1 MSDGRIVGAVATEI
15 TERPG
20 RIVVAFLL
28 VTLLFAGGLAN
39 VSTSAG
45 TEQFTSGIPAEE
57 ALSDIQREFGPSFS
71 EDTGSTQLVQRNR
84 NVLSKSAMLRMLE
97 AQERLRETDGLRVV
111 GVSSPAATVART
123 IDPTATTTDEQIL
136 VLERATPSEID
147 EAVRE
152 NADDP
157 GFTGGVSD
165 DFNRES
171 ASASAAIGVVTH
183 QIPGAGG
190 SGGAAAGQSGS
201 SPLTDI
207 QLRSQRVVDTVGGDI
222 TVFGS
227 GIISAE
233 FSSVISDSLIIVTP
247 AAVVLI
253 VGFLIVAYR
262 DLLDLLLG
270 SFTLLLAVVWTF
282 GFLGLAGIPFSQ
294 LMISVPP
301 LLLAVGIDFGIHAVN
316 RYREDRAEG
325 LDVEDA
331 MNLAARQLLVAFFI
345 VTGTTVIGFLANLT
359 SALAPIREF
368 GLVAAAGIVFTFLLF
383 GIFLPAAKVM
393 IDRRRDSLPIPTFSQ
408 APLGAEGSGLAD
420 VLRVGVWIGE
430 RGPRVFL
437 ALIVVLTAVSGGYAA
452 GISTSFSQEDFLPPE
467 ETPDY
472 LETLPEPFAPGDYTA
487 VGTLN
492 FLEEKFTASQG
503 GSVTIYVE
511 GDMEESTRL
520 EEIHRMGESPPST
533 FVSEDD
539 HAEEQSIVTVIR
551 SRAATDPEFRRLVNR
566 NDRNANGIP
575 DDNLGEVYDYL
586 LSSSSRQ
593 SALQYLAEDRR
604 SAQVVYSAEADA
616 SQTEVTADGRAVA
629 ERYRATS
636 GIAVATGS
644 TVVFSAVSD
653 LIFSS
658 AVQSL
663 AVALSLTVVFLLVI
677 YGVLEGLPSLGVV
690 NTVPIVA
697 SVALVAATMRLAGIA
712 FNAFTATIL
721 SLTIGLG
728 IDYSVHVVHRFVDE
742 RGEHDLVTAL
752 ERTVRGTGGA
762 LLGSMLTTTTGIGVL
777 VFSVLSILGQFGVLT
792 ALSILYSFVTS
803 MLVLPSA
810 LVVWD
815 RLKGHDPDRPVP
827 EQSGLS
833 IPFVGG
839 GRGGEAPSTPEP
851 TRGD

>member
-1 MSDGRIVGAVATEI
+1 MSDGRIVGTIATEI

-20 RIVVAFLL
+20 RIVAVFLL

-45 TEQFTSGIPAEE
+45 TQQFTSGIPAEQ
-57 ALSDIQREFGPSFS
+57 ALSDIQREFGPSFA
-71 EDTGSTQLVQRNR
+71 EDTGSTQLVQRNQ
-84 NVLSKSAMLRMLE
+84 NVLSKPAMLRMLE
-97 AQERLRETDGLRVV
+97 AQKRLQGTDDLRVIR
-111 GVSSPAATVART
+111 VSSPAATVART
-123 IDPTATTTDEQIL
+123 IDPTATTTAEQIR
-136 VLERATPSEID
+136 VLEQSTPSKIE
-147 EAVRE
+147 EAIRA
-152 NADDP
+152 NADNP
-157 GFTGGVSD
+157 AFTGGVSN
-165 DFNRES
+165 DFNKES
-171 ASASAAIGVVTH
+171 ASASAAIGIVAH

-190 SGGAAAGQSGS
+190 GGAAAGQSGS

-233 FSSVISDSLIIVTP
+233 FSTVITDSLIIVVP
-247 AAVVLI
+247 AAVLLI
-253 VGFLIVAYR
+253 TTFLVIAYR

-270 SFTLLLAVVWTF
+270 SFTLLLSVVWTF

-325 LDVEDA
+325 LGIDAA
-331 MNLAARQLLVAFFI
+331 MNRAARQLLVAFFI

-383 GIFLPAAKVM
+383 GIFLPAAKVL
-393 IDRRRDSLPIPTFSQ
+393 IDHRRDSLPIPTFSRK
-408 APLGAEGSGLAD
+408 PLGAEGSPLAG

-430 RGPRVFL
+430 RGPRLFL
-437 ALIVVLTAVSGGYAA
+437 VLVVVITAVSGGYAA

-467 ETPDY
+467 ETPEY
-472 LETLPEPFAPGDYTA
+472 LESLPEPFAPGDYSA

-503 GSVTIYVE
+503 GSVTIYLE

-520 EEIHRMGESPPST
+520 EEIYRMGESPPSS
-533 FVSEDD
+533 FVSEDG
-539 HAEEQSIVTVIR
+539 HAEEQNLISVIR
-551 SRAATDPEFRRLVNR
+551 SRAANDPEFRRLVNR

-575 DDNLGEVYDYL
+575 DDNLGEIYDYL
-586 LSSSSRQ
+586 LSSSSRDQ
-593 SALQYLAEDRR
+593 ALQYLSEDRR
-604 SAQVVYSAEADA
+604 SAQVIYSAEADA
-616 SQTEVTADGRAVA
+616 SQTTVTADGRAVA

-636 GIAVATGS
+636 GVAVATGS
-644 TVVFSAVSD
+644 TVVFAAVSD

-677 YGVLEGLPSLGVV
+677 YGVLEGRPSLGLV
-690 NTVPIVA
+690 NTIPIVA

-728 IDYSVHVVHRFVDE
+728 IDYSVHVVHRFIDE
-742 RGEHDLVTAL
+742 RTEHDLITAL

-777 VFSVLSILGQFGVLT
+777 MLAVLSILGQFGVLT
-792 ALSILYSFVTS
+792 ALSILYSFITS
-803 MLVLPSA
+803 MIVLPSA
-810 LVVWD
+810 LIVWD
-815 RLKGHDPDRPVP
+815 RFQGNDPDQPV
-827 EQSGLS
+827 EAKSGLS
-833 IPFVGG
+833 IPFLDGG
-839 GRGGEAPSTPEP
+839 AREASTPEP
-851 TRGD
+851 THDD

>member
-1 MSDGRIVGAVATEI
+1 MTDEGIVDRVAAEI

-28 VTLLFAGGLAN
+28 LTLVFAGGLAN

-45 TEQFTSGIPAEE
+45 TEQFTSGIPAEQ
-57 ALSDIQREFGPSFS
+57 ALSDIQREFGPSFT

-97 AQERLRETDGLRVV
+97 TQHRLQETDGLRVTA
-111 GVSSPAATVART
+111 VSSPAATVART
-123 IDPTATTTDEQIL
+123 LEPTATTTDAQIRA
-136 VLERATPSEID
+136 LERSTPTEID
-147 EAVRE
+147 RAIRS
-152 NADDP
+152 NADNP
-157 GFTGGVSD
+157 AFTGGVSG
-165 DFNRES
+165 DFNPES

-190 SGGAAAGQSGS
+190 GGAAAGQSGS

-233 FSSVISDSLIIVTP
+233 FSSVITDSLLIVTP

-253 VGFLIVAYR
+253 IGFLVVAYR

-270 SFTLLLAVVWTF
+270 SFSLLLAVVWTF
-282 GFLGLAGIPFSQ
+282 GFLGLVGIPFSQ

-316 RYREDRAEG
+316 RYREDR
-325 LDVEDA
+325 EDGYGVDEA
-331 MNLAARQLLVAFFI
+331 MDLAVRQLVVAFFI

-359 SALAPIREF
+359 SDLTPIREF

-383 GIFLPAAKVM
+383 GVFLPAAKVL
-393 IDRRRDSLPIPTFSQ
+393 IDHRRDALPIPTFSQ
-408 APLGAEGSGLAD
+408 APLGAEGSGLAS
-420 VLRVGVWIGE
+420 VLRVGVSIGE
-430 RGPRVFL
+430 RAPRVFL
-437 ALIVVLTAVSGGYAA
+437 ALVVVLTAVSGGYAA

-467 ETPDY
+467 DTPDY
-472 LETLPEPFAPGDYTA
+472 LNELPEPFAPGDYTA

-520 EEIHRMGESPPST
+520 EEIHRMGDDPPST
-533 FVSEDD
+533 FVSEDGR
-539 HAEEQSIVTVIR
+539 AESQSIVTVIER
-551 SRAATDPEFRRLVNR
+551 RAASDPEFRRLVDR

-586 LSSSSRQ
+586 LSSSSREQ
-593 SALQYLAEDRR
+593 ALQYLAEDRR
-604 SAQVVYSAEADA
+604 STQVVYSAEADA
-616 SQTEVTADGRAVA
+616 SQSAVAADGREVA
-629 ERYRATS
+629 QRYRDTS
-636 GIAVATGS
+636 GVAVATGS
-644 TVVFSAVSD
+644 TVVFAAVSD
-653 LIFSS
+653 LIFDS
-658 AVQSL
+658 AAQSL
-663 AVALSLTVVFLLVI
+663 AVALALTVVFLIII
-677 YGVLEGLPSLGVV
+677 YGALEGLPSLGVV
-690 NTVPIVA
+690 NTIPIVA

-728 IDYSVHVVHRFVDE
+728 IDYSVHVVHRFIDE

-777 VFSVLSILGQFGVLT
+777 VFSVLSILGQFGTLT
-792 ALSILYSFVTS
+792 AISILYSFVTS
-803 MLVLPSA
+803 MIVLPSA
-810 LVVWD
+810 LVIWD
-815 RLKGHDPDRPVP
+815 RLKGHDPDQPVDTRSAFSP
-827 EQSGLS
+827 S
-833 IPFVGG
+833 VGD
-839 GRGGEAPSTPEP
+839 RGADSSPEP
-851 TRGD
+851 SRAD

>member
-1 MSDGRIVGAVATEI
+1 MNHERVVEAVAKEI

-20 RIVVAFLL
+20 RLVIAFLL
-28 VTLLFAGGLAN
+28 LTVVFAGGLAN
-39 VSTSAG
+39 VSTEAG

-57 ALSDIQREFGPSFS
+57 ALSDIQREFGPSFTA
-71 EDTGSTQLVQRNR
+71 DTGSTQLVQRDR
-84 NVLSKSAMLRMLE
+84 NVLSKPALLRLLE
-97 AQERLRETDGLRVV
+97 AQNRLQETDGLRVTA
-111 GVSSPAATVART
+111 VSSPGATIART
-123 IDPTATTTDEQIL
+123 IDPSATTTEAQIR
-136 VLERATPSEID
+136 VIERSTPTEID

-157 GFTGGVSD
+157 AFTGSVSD
-165 DFNRES
+165 DFNAEA

-183 QIPGAGG
+183 ELPGAGG
-190 SGGAAAGQSGS
+190 GGAAAGQSGS

-227 GIISAE
+227 GIISEE
-233 FSSVISDSLIIVTP
+233 FSSVITDSLLIVTP
-247 AAVVLI
+247 AAVLLI
-253 VGFLIVAYR
+253 TGFLIVAYR

-294 LMISVPP
+294 MMIAVPP

-316 RYREDRAEG
+316 RYREDRADGHGVDE
-325 LDVEDA
+325 A
-331 MNLAARQLLVAFFI
+331 MNMAVRQLLVAFFI

-359 SALAPIREF
+359 SDLAPIREF

-383 GIFLPAAKVM
+383 GVFLPAAKVLL
-393 IDRRRDSLPIPTFSQ
+393 DRRRDQLPIPTFSQ
-408 APLGAEGSGLAD
+408 APLGAEGGSLDG
-420 VLRVGVWIGE
+420 VLRIGVWIGQ
-430 RGPRVFL
+430 RAPRVFL
-437 ALIVVLTAVSGGYAA
+437 ASIVVLTVASGSYAA
-452 GISTSFSQEDFLPPE
+452 GIDTSFSQEDFLPPE
-467 ETPDY
+467 DTPDY
-472 LETLPEPFAPGDYTA
+472 LQELPEPFAPSDYSA

-511 GDMEESTRL
+511 GDMEDPTTL
-520 EEIHRMGESPPST
+520 EEIHRMGDDPPST
-533 FVSEDD
+533 FVAEGG
-539 HAEEQSIVTVIR
+539 HADEQSIVTVIQQ
-551 SRAATDPEFRRLVNR
+551 RAASDPEFRRLVDR

-575 DDNLGEVYDYL
+575 DDNLGEIYDYL
-586 LSSSSRQ
+586 LSSSSRDQ
-593 SALQYLAEDRR
+593 ALQYLAEDRR
-604 SAQVVYSAEADA
+604 STQVVYSTEADA
-616 SQTEVTADGRAVA
+616 DQSAVAADGRTVA
-629 ERYRATS
+629 DRYRTTS
-636 GIAVATGS
+636 GTTVATGS
-644 TVVFSAVSD
+644 TVVFAAVSD
-653 LIFSS
+653 LIFTS

-663 AVALSLTVVFLLVI
+663 AVALSLTVVFLVLM
-677 YGVLEGLPSLGVV
+677 YGLLEGLPSMGIV
-690 NTVPIVA
+690 NTIPIIA

-742 RGEHDLVTAL
+742 RRERDLVTAL

-777 VFSVLSILGQFGVLT
+777 VFAVLTILGQFGVLT
-792 ALSILYSFVTS
+792 AVSIFYSFVTS
-803 MLVLPSA
+803 ILVLPSA

-815 RLKGHDPDRPVP
+815 RLKGHDPDQPVDA
-827 EQSGLS
+827 ELS
-833 IPFVGG
+833 LSVPLLGDDD
-839 GRGGEAPSTPEP
+839 R
-851 TRGD
+851 RGDPAHTD

>member
-1 MSDGRIVGAVATEI
+1 MTDEGIVDRIAAEI

-28 VTLLFAGGLAN
+28 VTLVFAGGLAN

-45 TEQFTSGIPAEE
+45 TQQFTSGIPAEQ

-84 NVLSKSAMLRMLE
+84 NVLSKPAMLRMLR
-97 AQERLRETDGLRVV
+97 AQQRLQETQGLRVAA
-111 GVSSPAATVART
+111 VSSPAATVART
-123 IDPTATTTDEQIL
+123 LDPTATTTEAQIRA
-136 VLERATPSEID
+136 LERATPTEID
-147 EAVRE
+147 RAIRS
-152 NADDP
+152 NADNP

-165 DFNRES
+165 DFNAES

-183 QIPGAGG
+183 QTPGAGG
-190 SGGAAAGQSGS
+190 GGGAAAGQSGS

-207 QLRSQRVVDTVGGDI
+207 QLRSQRIVDTVGGDI

-233 FSSVISDSLIIVTP
+233 FSSVITDSLLIVTP
-247 AAVVLI
+247 AAVLLI
-253 VGFLIVAYR
+253 AGFLIVAYR

-270 SFTLLLAVVWTF
+270 AFTLVLAVVWTF

-294 LMISVPP
+294 LMIAVPP

-316 RYREDRAEG
+316 RYREDREDGYGVDEAMG
-325 LDVEDA
+325 LAV
-331 MNLAARQLLVAFFI
+331 RQLVVAFFI

-359 SALAPIREF
+359 SDLTPIREF

-383 GIFLPAAKVM
+383 GVFLPAAKVL
-393 IDRRRDSLPIPTFSQ
+393 IDRRRERLPIPTFSQ
-408 APLGAEGSGLAD
+408 APLGAEGSGLAS
-420 VLRVGVWIGE
+420 VLRVGVSIGE

-437 ALIVVLTAVSGGYAA
+437 ALVLVLTAASGGYAA

-467 ETPDY
+467 DTADY
-472 LETLPEPFAPGDYTA
+472 LEALPEPFAPSEYTA
-487 VGTLN
+487 VETLN
-492 FLEEKFTASQG
+492 FLEAKFTASQG

-511 GDMEESTRL
+511 GDMEDPTRL
-520 EEIHRMGESPPST
+520 EEIYRMGEDPPST
-533 FVSEDD
+533 FVSEGGR
-539 HAEEQSIVTVIR
+539 AESRSIVTVIKR
-551 SRAATDPEFRRLVNR
+551 RAASDPEFRRLVNR
-566 NDRNANGIP
+566 NDRNANGVP
-575 DDNLGEVYDYL
+575 DDNLGEIYDYL
-586 LSSSSRQ
+586 LSSSSHEQ
-593 SALQYLAEDRR
+593 ALQYLAEDRR
-604 SAQVVYSAEADA
+604 STRVVYSAEADV
-616 SQTEVTADGRAVA
+616 SQSAVAADGREVA
-629 ERYRATS
+629 DRYRDTS
-636 GIAVATGS
+636 GIAVATGT
-644 TVVFSAVSD
+644 TVVFAAVSD
-653 LIFSS
+653 LIFAS

-663 AVALSLTVVFLLVI
+663 AVALALTVVFLVVI

-728 IDYSVHVVHRFVDE
+728 IDYSVHVVHRFIDE

-777 VFSVLSILGQFGVLT
+777 VFSVLSILGQFGTLT

-803 MLVLPSA
+803 MVVLPSA
-810 LVVWD
+810 LVIWD
-815 RLKGHDPDRPVP
+815 GLKGHDPDQPVDAESVFSLP
-827 EQSGLS
+827 L
-833 IPFVGG
+833 
-839 GRGGEAPSTPEP
+839 RDGESEATPAASR
-851 TRGD
+851 TD

>member
-1 MSDGRIVGAVATEI
+1 MSDGPIVGAVAREI

-28 VTLLFAGGLAN
+28 VTVVFAGGLAN

-57 ALSDIQREFGPSFS
+57 ALSDIQREFGPSFAA
-71 EDTGSTQLVQRNR
+71 DTGSTQLVQRNR
-84 NVLSKSAMLRMLE
+84 NVLSKPAMLRMLE
-97 AQERLRETDGLRVV
+97 AQDRLQETDGLRVV

-123 IDPTATTTDEQIL
+123 IDPSATTTDAQIRA
-136 VLERATPSEID
+136 LERATPSQID
-147 EAVRE
+147 EAVRA

-157 GFTGGVSD
+157 AFTGGVSD
-165 DFNRES
+165 DFNAES
-171 ASASAAIGVVTH
+171 AAASAAIGVVTH
-183 QIPGAGG
+183 EIPGAGG
-190 SGGAAAGQSGS
+190 GGAAAGQSGS

-227 GIISAE
+227 GIISDE
-233 FSSVISDSLIIVTP
+233 FSTVITDSLIIVTP
-247 AAVVLI
+247 AAVILI
-253 VGFLIVAYR
+253 TGFLIVAYR

-325 LDVEDA
+325 FGIDA
-331 MNLAARQLLVAFFI
+331 AMDRAARQLLVAFFI

-359 SALAPIREF
+359 SALTPIREF
-368 GLVAAAGIVFTFLLF
+368 GLVAAAGILFTFLLF
-383 GIFLPAAKVM
+383 GIFLPAAKVVL
-393 IDRRRDSLPIPTFSQ
+393 DRRRDSLPIPTFSQ
-408 APLGAEGSGLAD
+408 RPLGAEGSGLAD
-420 VLRVGVWIGE
+420 VLRIGVWIGE

-437 ALIVVLTAVSGGYAA
+437 ALIVVTTVASGGYAA

-472 LETLPEPFAPGDYTA
+472 LEALPEPFAPGDYSA

-492 FLEEKFTASQG
+492 FLDEKFTSSQG
-503 GSVTIYVE
+503 GSVTVYVE
-511 GDMEESTRL
+511 GDMEEPTRL
-520 EEIHRMGESPPST
+520 EEIHRMGEDPPST
-533 FVSEDD
+533 FVSEDG
-539 HAEEQSIVTVIR
+539 HADEQSIVTVIR
-551 SRAATDPEFRRLVNR
+551 QRAASDPEFRRLVNR

-586 LSSSSRQ
+586 LSSSSRDR
-593 SALQYLAEDRR
+593 ALQYLSEDRR
-604 SAQVVYSAEADA
+604 STQVVYSAEADA
-616 SQTEVTADGRAVA
+616 DQNEVTADGRAVA
-629 ERYRATS
+629 ERYRDTS

-644 TVVFSAVSD
+644 TVVFAAVSD
-653 LIFSS
+653 LIFTS

-690 NTVPIVA
+690 NTIPIVA

-742 RGEHDLVTAL
+742 RTEHDLVTAL

-762 LLGSMLTTTTGIGVL
+762 LFGSMLTTTTGIGVL

-815 RLKGHDPDRPVP
+815 RLKGHDPDRPV
-827 EQSGLS
+827 EARSAISL
-833 IPFVGG
+833 PFVGG
-839 GRGGEAPSTPEP
+839 GDGDGGRPSAPEP